1 MKKYGCI
8 GKKLTHSFS
17 KEIHAKLA
25 DYSYELIELGEDD
38 IKPFFT
44 EKNFEAII
52 ILDDGNGIPIQGSS
66 IDLRA
71 FVNILNR
78 FLEENKPKQVKFLF
92 VAHRKEILEQSIK
105 KFRAVLKDHNFGEL
119 MVDGLGIFD
128 AGSVVINDRNK
139 LADDGVIILGV
150 TIDSETKEIVAG
162 PDVQTRG
169 LVFIKESDHL
179 VKDIASLYIDVVK
192 STFNNPKLDVNEKRV
207 AIRDKV
213 SKYVKKETGKD
224 PMVLSMVVEI

>member
-1 MKKYGCI
+1 MVAKFDNCKYI
-8 GKKLTHSFS
+8 P
-17 KEIHAKLA
+17 
-25 DYSYELIELGEDD
+25 GEEMVQ
-38 IKPFFT
+38 T
-44 EKNFEAII
+44 
-52 ILDDGNGIPIQGSS
+52 
-66 IDLRA
+66 
-71 FVNILNR
+71 
-78 FLEENKPKQVKFLF
+78 
-92 VAHRKEILEQSIK
+92 
-105 KFRAVLKDHNFGEL
+105 GEL

-150 TIDSETKEIVAG
+150 TIDSETKEIIAG

-179 VKDIASLYIDVVK
+179 VKDIAELYIDVVK
-192 STFNNPKLDVNEKRV
+192 STFNNPKLDINEKRTT
-207 AIRDKV
+207 IRDKV

>member
-1 MKKYGCI
+1 MHAQEEDLKTIISMLQPMFYIPVKGYYKDLIANATLANGMQI
-8 GKKLTHSFS
+8 GLNH
-17 KEIHAKLA
+17 
-25 DYSYELIELGEDD
+25 
-38 IKPFFT
+38 
-44 EKNFEAII
+44 N
-52 ILDDGNGIPIQGSS
+52 
-66 IDLRA
+66 
-71 FVNILNR
+71 NILVMDNGMVAK
-78 FLEENKPKQVKFLF
+78 FDNCKYIPGEEMVQT
-92 VAHRKEILEQSIK
+92 
-105 KFRAVLKDHNFGEL
+105 GEL

-150 TIDSETKEIVAG
+150 TIDSETKEIIAG

-179 VKDIASLYIDVVK
+179 VKDIAELYIDVVK
-192 STFNNPKLDVNEKRV
+192 STFNNPKLDINEKRTT
-207 AIRDKV
+207 IRDKV